1 MGQEGQVGLGGKAR
15 AGIRREDGI
24 ALIVA
29 LMAMLLMTALGAA
42 LILAT
47 TSESLIAANFRGAV
61 EGLHA
66 ADAALERAIDDLP
79 AVADWNLLLGG
90 FAQSAFV
97 DGPTGGVRTLAD
109 GSTLDLGRVLST
121 ANCQKATTCS
131 ASDLVAITADRP
143 WGPNN
148 PVWQLYAYGP
158 LSTLL
163 APGIVGSD
171 FYVVVMVGD
180 DPSETDDDPLHDGGG
195 EANPGAGVLS
205 LRAEAFGP
213 RSAHKVI
220 EMTVARA
227 PTVESARAQ
236 PGQEGPGS
244 PSAGSAGAQQ
254 ADGSAANGGAG
265 VRIVSWRE
273 VR

>member
-1 MGQEGQVGLGGKAR
+1 MGN
-15 AGIRREDGI
+15 IRREDGI
-24 ALIVA
+24 ALVVA

-47 TSESLIAANFRGAV
+47 TSESLIAGNFRGAV

-90 FAQSAFV
+90 SAQSAFV
-97 DGPTGGVRTLAD
+97 DGPPGGVRALPD
-109 GSTLDLGRVLST
+109 GSTLDLGGVLNT
-121 ANCQKATTCS
+121 ANCQKAAACS

-158 LSTLL
+158 LATLL
-163 APGIVGSD
+163 APGVVGSD

-195 EANPGAGVLS
+195 ESNPGAGVLS

-213 RSAHKVI
+213 HGAHKVI
-220 EMTVARA
+220 EMTVARVA
-227 PTVESARAQ
+227 TAEPGHAQ
-236 PGQEGPGS
+236 PGQERPGD
-244 PSAGSAGAQQ
+244 PIAGAAGEQ
-254 ADGSAANGGAG
+254 AKGGVANGGPG